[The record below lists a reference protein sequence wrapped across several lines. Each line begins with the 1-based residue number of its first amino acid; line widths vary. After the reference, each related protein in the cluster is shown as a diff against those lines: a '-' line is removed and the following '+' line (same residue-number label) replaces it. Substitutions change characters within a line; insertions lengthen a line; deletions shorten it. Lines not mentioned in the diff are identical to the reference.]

1 MTVPK
6 QTSHHP
12 ARLSVLA
19 RKAVLAASLLL
30 PLAAHGAQLVDRIAA
45 VVNDDVITVSELD
58 GRLQQ
63 AIQQLTQRMGE
74 ENLPPRSE
82 LRRQLL
88 DRMILNRIQIQRA
101 EQRGIQVSAQ
111 ELDEAVNRIAQQN
124 EVPVSRLREALEQRG
139 IDYADYRDRL
149 REQLIRERLTNQS
162 VRAQIHIT
170 EEEVESYLARQG
182 TSTSQRY
189 EYNLQH
195 ILVAVPEEA
204 SPKETEKLE
213 GKAQRLRKQVTEGG
227 EEFGKVAAA
236 ESDGQNAL
244 DGGELGWFQP
254 GELPGPV
261 TAEIE
266 GVEPGH
272 VSRVVRTPSGFHLFK
287 VTERR
292 EKETAKETQVE
303 ARHIVL
309 RTGSSQ
315 SSEQARALARELKE
329 RLEGGADFRRLA
341 RQFSEGSSAQEGGS
355 LGWVSRGELA
365 PGLEELLFS
374 LEPGQIGG
382 PVQTQLG
389 IHVAEVLDRRE
400 KEIDPEN
407 KRKQAR
413 QALRTR
419 KTRERMD
426 QWLRELRAQAF
437 VDIRLK
443 NGGSPQGAG
452 QPSGTQGSPGGPLGR

>member
-1 MTVPK
+1 MSK
-6 QTSHHP
+6 RKSHNPSALLTLTRH
-12 ARLSVLA
+12 V
-19 RKAVLAASLLL
+19 VLAASLLL
-30 PLAAHGAQLVDRIAA
+30 PLAAHGAQLVDRVAA
-45 VVNDDVITVSELD
+45 VVNDDVITVSELE

-63 AIQQLTQRMGE
+63 AIQQLRQRMGE

-82 LRRQLL
+82 LRSQLL
-88 DRMILNRIQIQRA
+88 ERMILNRIQIQRA

-124 EVPVSRLREALEQRG
+124 EISVDRFREALQQRG

-149 REQLIRERLTNQS
+149 RKQILRERLSNQA
-162 VRAQIHIT
+162 VRSQIHIT
-170 EEEVESYLARQG
+170 DEEVESYLARQG

-204 SPKETEKLE
+204 SPEETEELKA
-213 GKAQRLRKQVTEGG
+213 KAQRLREQVTEGG

-309 RTGSSQ
+309 RTGSGQ
-315 SSEQARALARELKE
+315 SSQQARALARELKE
-329 RLEGGADFRRLA
+329 RLEDGADFRRLA
-341 RQFSEGSSAQEGGS
+341 SQFSEGPSAQEGGS

-389 IHVAEVLDRRE
+389 IHVAEVLDKRK
-400 KEIDPEN
+400 KEIDPED

-426 QWLRELRAQAF
+426 QWMRELRAQAY
-437 VDIRLK
+437 VDIRLEE
-443 NGGSPQGAG
+443 NGERKAAKDAKER
-452 QPSGTQGSPGGPLGR
+452 QGS

>member
-1 MTVPK
+1 VPK
-6 QTSHHP
+6 RKSP
-12 ARLSVLA
+12 IPSALPVLA

-45 VVNDDVITVSELD
+45 VVNDDVITVSELE

-63 AIQQLTQRMGE
+63 AIQQLSQRMGE
-74 ENLPPRSE
+74 ANLPPRAE

-88 DRMILNRIQIQRA
+88 ERMILNRIQIQRA

-111 ELDEAVNRIAQQN
+111 ELDEAVNRIAQEN
-124 EVPVSRLREALEQRG
+124 ELSVDRFREALQQRG
-139 IDYADYRDRL
+139 IEYADYRDRL
-149 REQLIRERLTNQS
+149 REQLIRERLTNQA

-170 EEEVESYLARQG
+170 DEEVESYLARQG
-182 TSTSQRY
+182 TTTSQRY

-204 SPKETEKLE
+204 SPEQTENLKA
-213 GKAQRLRKQVTEGG
+213 KAQRLHERVTEGG
-227 EEFGKVAAA
+227 EGFGKVAAA

-244 DGGELGWFQP
+244 DGGELGWFQA
-254 GELPGPV
+254 GELPEPV

-272 VSRVVRTPSGFHLFK
+272 VSRVVRTPSGFHLFQ
-287 VTERR
+287 VTDRR
-292 EKETAKETQVE
+292 EKETGKETQVE

-309 RTGSSQ
+309 RTDSGQ

-329 RLEGGADFRRLA
+329 RLQGGADFRRLA
-341 RQFSEGSSAQEGGS
+341 SQFSEGSSAQEGGS

-400 KEIDPEN
+400 KEIDPED

-426 QWLRELRAQAF
+426 QWTRELRAQAY
-437 VDIRLK
+437 VDIRLEE
-443 NGGSPQGAG
+443 NSQRQTA
-452 QPSGTQGSPGGPLGR
+452 QNAEARQGS